1 MFNMLAVTK
10 TITNGIPLTH
20 ISFAFSALC
29 FITILPA
36 IFDPKK
42 FREALDEFFSSSNA
56 VIRLSSMVHFFL
68 AFLILNSKWS
78 LNLKDALTLTVM
90 TGFGYLL
97 LVVGV
102 LWFWSPILIKV
113 TIRRILQKEA
123 SIYVLAVLGILM
135 GTGFGYLSMV

>member
-1 MFNMLAVTK
+1 
-10 TITNGIPLTH
+10 
-20 ISFAFSALC
+20 
-29 FITILPA
+29 
-36 IFDPKK
+36 
-42 FREALDEFFSSSNA
+42 
-56 VIRLSSMVHFFL
+56 MVHFFL

-78 LNLKDALTLTVM
+78 LNLKDALTLTIM

-97 LVVGV
+97 LIIGI

-135 GTGFGYLSMV
+135 GTGFGYLSIV

>member
-20 ISFAFSALC
+20 IAFAFSAWC
-29 FITILPA
+29 FIAILPA

-78 LNLKDALTLTVM
+78 LNLKDALTLTIM

-97 LVVGV
+97 LIIGI

-135 GTGFGYLSMV
+135 GTGFGYLSIV